1 MKKREKAIFRII
13 KGFTAKA
20 VADGTNFCSSS
31 LSELELELSESE
43 WAAKNRD
50 IFGSFLQK
58 KSKNAQ
64 KTDVKEF
71 FSWRFARFL
80 VCRKRPDITS
90 VESAGLPNCSTSLLS
105 ISLNL
110 KFYPK

>member
-43 WAAKNRD
+43 
-50 IFGSFLQK
+50 
-58 KSKNAQ
+58 
-64 KTDVKEF
+64 
-71 FSWRFARFL
+71 
-80 VCRKRPDITS
+80 
-90 VESAGLPNCSTSLLS
+90 
-105 ISLNL
+105 
-110 KFYPK
+110 